1 MFSPIKYVQSALGK
15 LFTPSPAGKTL
26 SGKKGRGR
34 PRGGVSKPRKRKQH
48 IKSDLKKPKRPTSA
62 YVVFATEVRKSVVE
76 KDPSLKPTEVTKVI
90 GERWRACKPEDR
102 VQYEKVAAVDRKRYE
117 KEMKQYKVDFE
128 KYSKTPE
135 GIKDQE
141 RMALQK
147 KIKSILNKT
156 FKKEAWDRVVDVMEG
171 NNSASVETNSK
182 TFKMT
187 GGRGKKPDAMGF
199 MVALVGKAEAE
210 RLLK

>member
-1 MFSPIKYVQSALGK
+1 MGTTELTPPRPALPTDRRGKEYEYEYLPGYPLGSTQRRVGRMFSPIKYVQSALGK
-15 LFTPSPAGKTL
+15 LFTPSPAGKTK

-102 VQYEKVAAVDRKRYE
+102 KQYEKEAAVDR
-117 KEMKQYKVDFE
+117 
-128 KYSKTPE
+128 
-135 GIKDQE
+135 
-141 RMALQK
+141 
-147 KIKSILNKT
+147 
-156 FKKEAWDRVVDVMEG
+156 
-171 NNSASVETNSK
+171 
-182 TFKMT
+182 
-187 GGRGKKPDAMGF
+187 
-199 MVALVGKAEAE
+199 
-210 RLLK
+210 